1 MDRIAGT
8 EVRSVNCG
16 EKIEEIGVD
25 SLQFGEEIRRLMEA
39 PQDGNSFTALL
50 ELPANQAV
58 ELLHSP
64 DTIRTPASLAGDHHV
79 IERASR
85 FSVLAATEISPETS
99 SIPSN
104 SSPHSLVVKLE
115 PVNSDSNPNSSD
127 PMTGNDDRKSTKRK
141 EREKKGTGSTKKSK
155 SVANESSG
163 DGEKLPYV
171 HVRARRGQATDSHSL
186 AERARREKIN
196 ARMKLLQ
203 GLVPGC
209 NKISG
214 TAMVLDEI
222 INHVQS
228 LQRQVEFLSMRLAA
242 VNPGIDVNL
251 DSLLAAES
259 GSPMDTNFPGM
270 IMPTVWPEGQV
281 YGNRQ
286 QYQQLWHFD
295 GLHQPVLGREDNAS
309 FITPDTSLL
318 SYDSSKDSGLISNL
332 YVGTASLP
340 PNQLKMEL

>member
-1 MDRIAGT
+1 MVQFGLFRSDLSRSMDRIAGT

-127 PMTGNDDRKSTKRK
+127 PNTGNDDRKSTKRK
-141 EREKKGTGSTKKSK
+141 EREKKVRLLSTRPRFD
-155 SVANESSG
+155 NE
-163 DGEKLPYV
+163 
-171 HVRARRGQATDSHSL
+171 
-186 AERARREKIN
+186 
-196 ARMKLLQ
+196 
-203 GLVPGC
+203 
-209 NKISG
+209 
-214 TAMVLDEI
+214 
-222 INHVQS
+222 
-228 LQRQVEFLSMRLAA
+228 
-242 VNPGIDVNL
+242 
-251 DSLLAAES
+251 LLA
-259 GSPMDTNFPGM
+259 
-270 IMPTVWPEGQV
+270 
-281 YGNRQ
+281 Y
-286 QYQQLWHFD
+286 
-295 GLHQPVLGREDNAS
+295 
-309 FITPDTSLL
+309 
-318 SYDSSKDSGLISNL
+318 
-332 YVGTASLP
+332 
-340 PNQLKMEL
+340 